1 MPAGDEPTANV
12 PSNAP
17 SLARNFVTVLLELLD
32 THTADVRYR
41 SRQNA
46 TP

>member
-32 THTADVRYR
+32 THTAAAVLLP
-41 SRQNA
+41 SNA